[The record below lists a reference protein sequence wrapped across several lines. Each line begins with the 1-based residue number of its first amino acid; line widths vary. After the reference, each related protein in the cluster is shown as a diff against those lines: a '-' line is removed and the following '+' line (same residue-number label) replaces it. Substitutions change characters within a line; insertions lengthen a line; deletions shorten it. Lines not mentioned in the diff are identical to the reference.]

1 MKKQFTWHS
10 LLILLF
16 AVLIIVAFTP
26 QQPAKKD
33 QKEQNQGK
41 GNQKNKDNQG
51 KNEVNNNKGGKNVN
65 ANENKGQNEG
75 KGNKPDND
83 NRGNS
88 GNNGNNANKDKDVK
102 AERYD
107 WDRETFKDRRKFKNK
122 EKVVLCHK
130 FNRGDEPAVSIRV
143 SSQALKAHMD
153 HGDVIGE
160 CPVVDRGRF
169 SDMFLWRRADY
180 YNSLQEGQDQV
191 VYSRSILDYALARLA
206 DSRLQLATYRNNNMP
221 PAEIQ
226 RKEATVVEL
235 EQNVSLLETVLGVA
249 AGLLANKL

>member
-1 MKKQFTWHS
+1 MKKHFTWQS

-16 AVLIIVAFTP
+16 AAALIVAFTP
-26 QQPAKKD
+26 QQPVKKD

-41 GNQKNKDNQG
+41 GNQKAKENRG

-65 ANENKGQNEG
+65 VNANENNGQNEG
-75 KGNKPDND
+75 KGNKPDID
-83 NRGNS
+83 KRGNS
-88 GNNGNNANKDKDVK
+88 GNNANRDKNVK

-107 WDRETFKDRRKFKNK
+107 WDRETFKDRRKFKNQ

-169 SDMFLWRRADY
+169 SDMFLRRRADY

-191 VYSRSILDYALARLA
+191 VYSRSILDYALGRLA
-206 DSRLQLATYRNNNMP
+206 DSRSQLATYRNNNMA

-226 RKEATVVEL
+226 RKEAAVVEL

-249 AGLLANKL
+249 AGLIANKL